1 MKDRSLPKD
10 LKKHIKTYI
19 FKKISLFV
27 LMEAVL
33 VAVLLLWGDTL
44 LGSSTGTLLYVLCV
58 LVLLVPFF
66 VTKIPFSLLDKTY
79 YGVIEQVQMK
89 TSIENERP
97 FKPTLEGH
105 YTAVTVVLTVK
116 EEGSE
121 KRHTV
126 KMRTMG
132 DAKEKSNMFDTYA
145 NCGGDSFI
153 NSSEVAYKVG
163 AKVFHL
169 YGTKHIVVL
178 SDDKAQSVCCAV
190 CGETN
195 SVKEDTCRKCGH
207 TLLKR

>member
-19 FKKISLFV
+19 FKKIALFV
-27 LMEAVL
+27 LMEAAL
-33 VAVLLLWGDTL
+33 VAVLLMWGNTL
-44 LGSSTGTLLYVLCV
+44 FGNSTGIVLYVLWA
-58 LVLLVPFF
+58 LLLLVPFF
-66 VTKIPFSLLDKTY
+66 VTNIPFSLLDKTY

-89 TSIENERP
+89 TSLENERP

-105 YTAVTVVLTVK
+105 YTAVTAVITVK

-132 DAKEKSNMFDTYA
+132 EAKEKSNMFDTYA
-145 NCGGDSFI
+145 NCGGDSFV
-153 NSSEVAYKVG
+153 NSAEATYKVG
-163 AKVFHL
+163 AKVVHL

-178 SDDKAQSVCCAV
+178 PNDKAQSVCCAV

-195 SVKEDTCRKCGH
+195 SVKE
-207 TLLKR
+207 